1 MNRTQL
7 AQLGWPTLRSG
18 TTAATADQ
26 SARPAANELTR
37 VEAGSAALPHIVHVV
52 ESFGAG
58 TAEVIAAITRGT
70 PEFRHTIICGR
81 RDESSSV
88 SGDRL
93 GRGTNIVHWQ
103 ASAREIHPIKDTR
116 AFFELISLLR
126 GLPQID
132 VLHTHSAK
140 GGGHGRLAAK
150 MLGLKR
156 RTVYTTHCS
165 PVLRT
170 DVTRSVH
177 HFYVLLERVFS
188 RCGAAVLA
196 CSPSERDYLRQC
208 GIKAQMIVNGV
219 SIDAVPAAP
228 EATESTGRTFRAGTM
243 GRATIQKDPAFFR
256 QVAAASAA
264 RGDPVEYIWIGGGD
278 LADELRSARLDVTGW
293 VDEARAEN
301 EMARLDVFISTS
313 RWEGLSLGVLK
324 AMAMSKPLILRRC
337 AGNVDAVVDGVNGF
351 LFDTVEGAR
360 DRIARLASDPNLRRE
375 MGRRSRERADE
386 LFSSARMVEEY
397 RKLYRDVIDSTR
409 TTSVG

>member
-7 AQLGWPTLRSG
+7 AQLGWSTLRSG
-18 TTAATADQ
+18 TTAEAPGQ
-26 SARPAANELTR
+26 SARPAADELIKNGAIPTA
-37 VEAGSAALPHIVHVV
+37 VPHVVHVV

-88 SGDRL
+88 SSDRL
-93 GRGTNIVHWQ
+93 GPGTNIVHWQ
-103 ASAREIHPIKDTR
+103 KSAREIHPVKDTR

-150 MLGLKR
+150 MLGFSC

-170 DVTRSVH
+170 DVSRAVH
-177 HFYVLLERVFS
+177 LFYVLLERLFT
-188 RCGAAVLA
+188 RCGAAVIA
-196 CSPSERDYLRQC
+196 CSPSERDFLRQR
-208 GIKAQMIVNGV
+208 GIKARMIINGV
-219 SIDAVPAAP
+219 SIDSVLAAP
-228 EATESTGRTFRAGTM
+228 QATETTRRIFRAGTM

-264 RGDPVEYIWIGGGD
+264 RGDAVEFIWIGGGE
-278 LADELRSARLDVTGW
+278 LAGELRSARLDVTGW
-293 VDEARAEN
+293 VDEAHAES
-301 EMARLDVFISTS
+301 EMARLDVFVSTS

-337 AGNVDAVVDGVNGF
+337 AGNVDAVIDGVNGF
-351 LFDTVEGAR
+351 LFDTVEEAR
-360 DRIARLASDPNLRRE
+360 DRIARLASDPGLRHE
-375 MGRRSRERADE
+375 MGRRSRERAGD

-409 TTSVG
+409 TTPLG